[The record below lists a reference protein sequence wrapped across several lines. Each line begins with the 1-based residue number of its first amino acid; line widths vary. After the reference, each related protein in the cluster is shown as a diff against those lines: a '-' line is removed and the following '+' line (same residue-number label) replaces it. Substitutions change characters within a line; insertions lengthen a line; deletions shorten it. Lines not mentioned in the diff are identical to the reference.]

1 LGQPLQQ
8 RRGELEDNYQSIGEA
23 LDAVMQISEQR
34 ESVLGGLVESSREAA
49 SLAML
54 EVYNEFLEIRS
65 VAEDEYKQAA
75 SRLVGFPEVALQKR
89 ANDLV
94 MKARNVFDELDAKA
108 EREQAE
114 RKNVAAQQKDLAEQR
129 AAALPLQEALQARID
144 QAATDLAA
152 KEGAE
157 VSRWTP
163 WIMLAPDVPVRSAL
177 VRRPG
182 KRLRPEKRWLV
193 TLTAATNDIVVK
205 EVS

>member
-1 LGQPLQQ
+1 
-8 RRGELEDNYQSIGEA
+8 
-23 LDAVMQISEQR
+23 MT
-34 ESVLGGLVESSREAA
+34 
-49 SLAML
+49 
-54 EVYNEFLEIRS
+54 
-65 VAEDEYKQAA
+65 
-75 SRLVGFPEVALQKR
+75 
-89 ANDLV
+89 
-94 MKARNVFDELDAKA
+94 KARGVFDELDAKA

-129 AAALPLQEALQARID
+129 AVALPRQKAFQAQID
-144 QAATDLAA
+144 QAAADLAA

-157 VSRWTP
+157 VSSWTP

-205 EVS
+205 EVR